1 MVHRS
6 YYPTSEVQ
14 KHPTSDMQ
22 RDPTSGVKRCRLILS
37 VTPLS
42 HSHNTS
48 LSRTRV
54 ICAPLCFFL
63 DFSFYLCDTI
73 N

>member
-22 RDPTSGVKRCRLILS
+22 RDPGVKRCRLILS

-54 ICAPLCFFL
+54 ICAPRCFFL

>member
-42 HSHNTS
+42 PPHNTS

>member
-22 RDPTSGVKRCRLILS
+22 RDPTSGVKG
-37 VTPLS
+37 V
-42 HSHNTS
+42 
-48 LSRTRV
+48 V
-54 ICAPLCFFL
+54 
-63 DFSFYLCDTI
+63 
-73 N
+73 